1 MTKRPKD
8 RSGASERRYY
18 VRTVRITVQITQV
31 VITLTRGDETVV
43 IEIPIIG

>member
-1 MTKRPKD
+1 MKEPLSRQT
-8 RSGASERRYY
+8 SGSERGFY

-43 IEIPIIG
+43 IEIPI